1 MGHGKGATYRAQAR
15 PPPWQR
21 RRQPPARRRDPRC
34 QAEHGSHGRRPRAA
48 GRGSGGADHKRSCQL
63 SARRRGPCGRP
74 EGIWKSLSSLLTRHQ
89 HPPAGEPVQ
98 SARCGSRRDQPHQ
111 ALVLPSPASPCGRV
125 LFLHC
130 YFVQLNCPMSVV
142 MCRRTVMSAH
152 ARCLAKCQQAEVA
165 VTGKN
170 ILHKVCSYSICQ

>member
-15 PPPWQR
+15 PPLWQH

-63 SARRRGPCGRP
+63 SARWRGPCGRP

-111 ALVLPSPASPCGRV
+111 ALVLPSPASPCALPPLLFRAAELFHVNSHVQENSHESARKV
-125 LFLHC
+125 LG
-130 YFVQLNCPMSVV
+130 V
-142 MCRRTVMSAH
+142 MPAS
-152 ARCLAKCQQAEVA
+152 
-165 VTGKN
+165 
-170 ILHKVCSYSICQ
+170 

>member
-1 MGHGKGATYRAQAR
+1 MGHGKGATNRAQAR

-98 SARCGSRRDQPHQ
+98 SP
-111 ALVLPSPASPCGRV
+111 RV
-125 LFLHC
+125 LCLHC
-130 YFVQLNCPMSVV
+130 YFVQLNCSMSTV
-142 MCRRTVMSAH
+142 MCRRTVMRAH

>member
-34 QAEHGSHGRRPRAA
+34 QAEHGSHGRGPRAA
-48 GRGSGGADHKRSCQL
+48 ERGSGGADHKRSCQL

-98 SARCGSRRDQPHQ
+98 SP
-111 ALVLPSPASPCGRV
+111 RV
-125 LFLHC
+125 LCLHC
-130 YFVQLNCPMSVV
+130 YFVQLNRSMSTV
-142 MCRRTVMSAH
+142 MCRRTVMRAH

>member
-1 MGHGKGATYRAQAR
+1 MAAAPCRGSWGGRTGKHASSPVMHGPWQGRNLPRTSAAAAVAAQAPATSEAAR
-15 PPPWQR
+15 PALSSRARLAWASSQGSRTRQR
-21 RRQPPARRRDPRC
+21 RCGP
-34 QAEHGSHGRRPRAA
+34 QA
-48 GRGSGGADHKRSCQL
+48 QL
-63 SARRRGPCGRP
+63 PARRRGPCGRP

-98 SARCGSRRDQPHQ
+98 SP
-111 ALVLPSPASPCGRV
+111 RV
-125 LFLHC
+125 LCLHC
-130 YFVQLNCPMSVV
+130 YFVQLNRSMSTV
-142 MCRRTVMSAH
+142 MCRRTVMRAH